1 MRTCVLVCASAF
13 ALCANA
19 AESGWFGFSLD
30 GYANGQ
36 ALGPGVGGEWQAASV
51 VATNVFD
58 GVRNGI
64 AISPDM
70 EEEIAFAPVA
80 PPNGRDVERIDV
92 SLCPEEL
99 EPLGE
104 YDFDGAAGFVPALL
118 DNGDPGYFGYT
129 SDGWI
134 ALSG

>member
-80 PPNGRDVERIDV
+80 PPNGRDVERIDRDAV
-92 SLCPEEL
+92 VAYEADLHERGYAVTSI
-99 EPLGE
+99 
-104 YDFDGAAGFVPALL
+104 DRHISAVKSFQKSFVVVARS
-118 DNGDPGYFGYT
+118 GST
-129 SDGWI
+129 S
-134 ALSG
+134 